1 MSCRT
6 DGVVLTPQDSLLHNL
21 EKMASSQGKVVT
33 SLQQQRQH
41 LKEMEVGSPFFVPKS
56 TECYRDVKLIPYIY
70 PVVVFFSVQ

>member
-6 DGVVLTPQDSLLHNL
+6 DDVVLTPQDSLLHNL

-41 LKEMEVGSPFFVPKS
+41 LKEMEVGS
-56 TECYRDVKLIPYIY
+56 YILWW
-70 PVVVFFSVQ
+70 VFSQYNNM